1 MSGFGIT
8 HLSGLS
14 VGWDP
19 ARTDYTPDSRGAGAV
34 ISIGTQ
40 GTGIN
45 RIVTSVQSADIGG
58 LAASQTS
65 EVQLLVTNVRQ
76 NDLVLANPWSQWS
89 GVAEGAVV
97 TASAP
102 SDHSVYLN
110 FSNTSDT
117 ALTLVNVNWN
127 IIAIGF

>member
-1 MSGFGIT
+1 MAEFGVT

-19 ARTDYTPDSRGAGAV
+19 ARTDYTPRDRVDGAV
-34 ISIGTQ
+34 LSVGTQ

-45 RIVTSVQSADIGG
+45 RIVTSVQTATIGG

-110 FSNTSDT
+110 FSNTSAT
-117 ALTLVNVNWN
+117 ALTLPAVNWN